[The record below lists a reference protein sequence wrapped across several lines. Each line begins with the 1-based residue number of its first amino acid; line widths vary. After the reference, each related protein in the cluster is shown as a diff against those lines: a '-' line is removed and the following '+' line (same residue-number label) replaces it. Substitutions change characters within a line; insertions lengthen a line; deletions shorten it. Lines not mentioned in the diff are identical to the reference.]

1 MNSNISSLT
10 KTLLNLALTI
20 IIGSCVAAAAQ
31 LSWARGGQNGLGQ
44 GGPGSPNGAGHHE
57 DRFVR
62 LLSLTDEQKTQI
74 KNLREQAQ
82 TATKPYAEQIKP
94 ITEQMHALI
103 EAPVF
108 DEAAAR
114 ALAQKMAQLQIE
126 IRLIQAK
133 TESAIHNLL
142 TPEQKAKLAE
152 LQKIREDGQ
161 HDGPPNGGGGR
172 RGPMG
177 RPGN

>member
-1 MNSNISSLT
+1 MNINIANLKT
-10 KTLLNLALTI
+10 TLLTFALTI
-20 IIGSCVAAAAQ
+20 IIGIGVVAVAQ
-31 LSWARGGQNGLGQ
+31 PPWARGGQGGTGQ
-44 GGPGSPNGAGHHE
+44 GGPGGPGGGRNLE
-57 DRFVR
+57 DHFAKI
-62 LLSLTDEQKTQI
+62 LSLTDAQKTQI

-103 EAPVF
+103 EAPIF
-108 DEAAAR
+108 DEASAR

-152 LQKIREDGQ
+152 LRKARGDGQ

-172 RGPMG
+172 RGAMG
-177 RPGN
+177 RPSN